1 MTIDRNFCDE
11 RSLKMA
17 DRIASLSEKMDER
30 EKQVNIQIKAIERS
44 TSLAKLEMDR
54 RLEGMNE
61 IRAQLDRQAGTFAT
75 IEKVED
81 MRTYVMNKIDTLRDI
96 SSVRTGSGK
105 WTDYLIMALISAII
119 FGAFTLVKK

>member
-11 RSLKMA
+11 RSCKLS

-61 IRAQLDRQAGTFAT
+61 LRAQLDRQAGTFAT
-75 IEKVED
+75 IDKVED
-81 MRTYVMNKIDTLRDI
+81 LRTYVMNKIDTLRDI
-96 SSVRTGSGK
+96 SSIRTGSGK

-119 FGAFTLVKK
+119 FGAFTLVKR